1 LLGDTQYTD
10 ITENITSEI
19 NKAKENMIGDD
30 INAPLESTKEIIED
44 ISGPINVRCIAKITN
59 S

>member
-1 LLGDTQYTD
+1 
-10 ITENITSEI
+10 
-19 NKAKENMIGDD
+19 MIGD

-44 ISGPINVRCIAKITN
+44 ISGPTKRQMWGWKITN